1 MYLRGHRVDA
11 IETSKTHRLYLL
23 LKEQIVSGALS
34 SGHRLPG
41 GMTLAILH
49 GMSRVTVRRALD
61 GLTREGLVRRQAGSG
76 TFVDSKASAST
87 IVGDLA
93 NMLNTLAAMGR
104 DTSVRLLAFQYGQPP
119 AHIAEAMHAQSDD
132 RTQMAVRIRYLN
144 DEPFSHLTTH
154 VPERIGR
161 LYSQDD
167 LATTPL
173 LTLLERNGI
182 IADKAEQSIS
192 ATLAG
197 PETASALQVE
207 IGSPLIALTRV
218 VFDAT
223 GAGVEYLS
231 ALYRPDKYRFHM
243 EMTRTG
249 QGSDRHWQPAK
260 AVSTGIHGR
269 REAISRRRRP

>member
-1 MYLRGHRVDA
+1 LKVHRVDA

-41 GMTLAILH
+41 ETTLASVH

-61 GLTREGLVRRQAGSG
+61 GLTREGLVRRHAGSG
-76 TFVDSKASAST
+76 TFVKGKPAENT

-93 NMLNTLAAMGR
+93 NMLVTLAAMGR
-104 DTSVRLLAFQYGQPP
+104 DTSVQLLSFSYGVPP
-119 AHIAEAMHAQSDD
+119 AHVAQAMNADANA
-132 RTQMAVRIRYLN
+132 RTQMAVRVRFLN
-144 DEPFSHLTTH
+144 NEPFSHLTTH
-154 VPERIGR
+154 VPERIGQ
-161 LYSQDD
+161 LYSQEN

-173 LTLLERNGI
+173 LTLLERNGV

-197 PETASALQVE
+197 PETAAALQVE
-207 IGSPLIALTRV
+207 IGSPLIALTRT
-218 VFDAT
+218 VFDA
-223 GAGVEYLS
+223 AGVGIEYLS

-249 QGSDRHWQPAK
+249 QGADRHWQPTK
-260 AVSTGIHGR
+260 PVSPDIHGR
-269 REAISRRRRP
+269 REAITRRRRP

>member
-1 MYLRGHRVDA
+1 MDLRGHLVDA

-34 SGHRLPG
+34 CGHRLPG
-41 GMTLAILH
+41 ETTLASVH

-61 GLTREGLVRRQAGSG
+61 GLTREGLVRRHAGSG
-76 TFVDSKASAST
+76 TFVNGKASAGT
-87 IVGDLA
+87 ILGDLA

-104 DTSVRLLAFQYGQPP
+104 DTSVRLLTFQYGQPP
-119 AHIAEAMHAQSDD
+119 AHIAHAMNAAAGD
-132 RTQMAVRIRYLN
+132 RTQMAVRVRYL
-144 DEPFSHLTTH
+144 DGEPFSHLTTY
-154 VPERIGR
+154 VPERIGQR
-161 LYSQDD
+161 YSQDD

-173 LTLLERNGI
+173 LTLLERNGVV
-182 IADKAEQSIS
+182 ADKAEQAIS

-197 PETASALQVE
+197 PETAAALHVE
-207 IGSPLIALTRV
+207 IGSPLIALTRI
-218 VFDAT
+218 VFDAS
-223 GAGVEYLS
+223 GSGVEYLS

-249 QGSDRHWQPAK
+249 QGQDRHWQPTK